1 MSKIAFIFPGQ
12 GSQKV
17 GMGAEFVAN
26 DEASKAFYDQADQA
40 LNIKLSTLMLEG
52 PQEELTLTY
61 HAQPAFAYNRSDDCI
76 QINGSW
82 HYS

>member
-40 LNIKLSTLMLEG
+40 LNIKLSTFPIASMALIVASGIVAIVSLK
-52 PQEELTLTY
+52 
-61 HAQPAFAYNRSDDCI
+61 
-76 QINGSW
+76 
-82 HYS
+82 